1 MYRPKYG
8 NKKVIVDGVKF
19 DSQLEMY
26 CYDMFNKFKIPF
38 KFQVE
43 YELQPAFRD
52 SAGKAVRRIYMKI
65 DFVFTHQGKT
75 MIVDTMGHATE
86 LSKVKYKMLNYQLN
100 KINASY
106 EIVWLKNKK
115 KVNDFILNIH
125 HERLQASRTKPHNDL
140 P

>member
-1 MYRPKYG
+1 MHRPKYG

-19 DSQLEMY
+19 DSQLERY

-52 SAGKAVRRIYMKI
+52 SAGK
-65 DFVFTHQGKT
+65 DQGKT
-75 MIVDTMGHATE
+75 MIVDTKGHATE